1 MERKVAIRQCVG
13 CAAKGDKRD
22 MIRVVRTPEG
32 DITLDFKGK
41 MNGRGA
47 YVCKCKECLEKA
59 IKSKGLE
66 RAFKEAIPTSVYD
79 SLLKESES
87 FEQ

>member
-47 YVCKCKECLEKA
+47 YLCKDPECLAKA
-59 IKSKGLE
+59 FKNKGLE
-66 RAFKEAIPTSVYD
+66 RALGVAVPEDIIAR
-79 SLLKESES
+79 LKEELKIA
-87 FEQ
+87 E

>member
-1 MERKVAIRQCVG
+1 MEKKIPMRQCVG
-13 CAAKGDKRD
+13 CRTSRDKRD
-22 MIRVVRTPEG
+22 LIRVVRTPEG
-32 DITLDFKGK
+32 DIQLDFKGK

-47 YVCKCKECLEKA
+47 YVCKCKDCLEKA
-59 IKSKGLE
+59 IKNKGLE

>member
-1 MERKVAIRQCVG
+1 MEKKEAKRMCVG
-13 CAAKGDKRD
+13 CGEMFDKRS

-47 YVCKCKECLEKA
+47 YLCKKAECLVKA
-59 IKSKGLE
+59 GKNKGLE
-66 RAFKEAIPTSVYD
+66 RAFRMSIPD
-79 SLLKESES
+79 EIILKLKEEL
-87 FEQ
+87 EVAE